1 MKDLVFS
8 FIFGGIIFSS
18 ITYYVNNN
26 NPEIG
31 SVILAAPKIFIPTLI
46 YFWYIKTPY
55 RKIKI
60 YINKLLPLL
69 LVTITWLFIFVG
81 SMKIFGNNKSD
92 LVFLILILTSILTFY
107 LLYLVYKS
115 INTDKLNFL

>member
-55 RKIKI
+55 SKIKI

-69 LVTITWLFIFVG
+69 LVTITWLLVFI
-81 SMKIFGNNKSD
+81 SSIKIFGNNKSD

>member
-1 MKDLVFS
+1 MRDLVFS

-18 ITYYVNNN
+18 ITYYVNNS

-55 RKIKI
+55 SKIKI

-69 LVTITWLFIFVG
+69 SVTIIVIYICRFN
-81 SMKIFGNNKSD
+81 KIFGNNKSD
-92 LVFLILILTSILTFY
+92 FVF
-107 LLYLVYKS
+107 
-115 INTDKLNFL
+115 